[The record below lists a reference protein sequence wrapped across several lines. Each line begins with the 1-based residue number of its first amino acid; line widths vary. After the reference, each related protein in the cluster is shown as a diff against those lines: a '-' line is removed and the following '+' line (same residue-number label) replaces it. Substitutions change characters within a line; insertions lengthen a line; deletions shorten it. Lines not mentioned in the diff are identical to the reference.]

1 MMHNGGN
8 MTGLTRSQKEIQKA
22 ARDFAKGEFDH
33 NLTLELE
40 QSCQF
45 PQKIWRK
52 AGDLGFI
59 GIQYPES
66 VSGGDLGVFEAGLI
80 AETFCRIDSTLG
92 IALSLSGLGSEAV
105 HRFADTT
112 LKQKLLPDICE
123 GKRLSGI
130 AFSENPH
137 GVDLSSIDT
146 EAIFKDDTIVI
157 NGKKTH
163 VAARGAQGGYLVLC
177 RTRFDG
183 FGEAPVSKSL
193 SMVWVEGNQDGVT
206 FIDSGQKFAVNMMKS
221 CDMIFN
227 DVVVPSSN
235 LVGKKD
241 KGFSQLEIFN
251 NEIKIITAAQAV
263 GIAQGAL
270 DRAIGYIKQR
280 EQFNRKLAVFQIT
293 RHKIAQMVTK
303 IELAR
308 LITYKAAHLF
318 DKGKSDTALNAM
330 AKMTAARAAVEIAD
344 DAIQLFG
351 GYGYMKESEVE
362 RFFRDAK
369 MTELVYGNPAAQM
382 ELIADT
388 AIGKVK

>member
-1 MMHNGGN
+1 MA
-8 MTGLTRSQKEIQKA
+8 LTRPQKEIQNA

-40 QSCQF
+40 KNRQF
-45 PQKIWRK
+45 PGKIWEK

-59 GIQYPES
+59 GIQYPEN
-66 VSGGDLGVFEAGLI
+66 VSGGDLGVFEACLI
-80 AETFCRIDSTLG
+80 AESFCTIDSSLG

-105 HRFADTT
+105 HRFADDT
-112 LKQKLLPDICE
+112 LKQSILPDICQ
-123 GKRLSGI
+123 GKQLSGI

-137 GVDLSSIDT
+137 GLDVSSIDT
-146 EAIFKDDTIVI
+146 QAAFKDDSIVI

-163 VAARGAQGGYLVLC
+163 VAARSAAGGYLVLC
-177 RTRFDG
+177 KTRSDG
-183 FGEAPVSKSL
+183 SASDEAPLSRSL
-193 SMVWVEGNQDGVT
+193 SMVWVEGDQAGVT
-206 FIDSGQKFAVNMMKS
+206 FIDSGQKFAVNMMKT
-221 CDMIFN
+221 CDMIFH

-235 LVGKKD
+235 LVGKKE
-241 KGFSQLEIFN
+241 KGLAQLELFH
-251 NEIKIITAAQAV
+251 NEIRIITAAQAV

-280 EQFNRKLAVFQIT
+280 ELFNRKLALFQIT
-293 RHKIAQMVTK
+293 RHKIAQMATK
-303 IELAR
+303 VELAR
-308 LITYKAAHLF
+308 LVTYEAARLF
-318 DKGKSDTALNAM
+318 DTGKSDTALIAM

-344 DAIQLFG
+344 EAIQLFG

-369 MTELVYGNPAAQM
+369 MTELAFGNPAAQK

-388 AIGKVK
+388 IIGKVK